1 MRNPK
6 PTHRDQTVFMLAR
19 RGVMLPDILRLISF
33 SRSIQRYAVA
43 LCNGEWPYPKPGTYP
58 GAVRDACGSCE
69 ATTALTMLKPY
80 RKPGG
85 LLPARA
91 IVRECPLCREAAQV
105 RELWERI
112 TREAPLPDCAQ
123 LAYRC
128 KLEVCR
134 DGGPGLA
141 VEDDHGYSFRIG
153 G

>member
-6 PTHRDQTVFMLAR
+6 PTHRDQTVYMLAK

-43 LCNGEWPYPKPGTYP
+43 LCNGDWPYPKPGTYP

-69 ATTALTMLKPY
+69 ATTALTMLKMT
-80 RKPGG
+80 
-85 LLPARA
+85 LPKSDHGA
-91 IVRECPLCREAAQV
+91 ESLCPLCREAAQV